1 MLMTIFQALGTGAHA
16 KLRGLYGYPW
26 KGARWFRCIW
36 FHWNRRRP
44 SPLLCVRKFVFTT
57 NLALV
62 YTPMWGGHTPIEGW
76 FQGEFQGGSRVVP
89 GGSRWFQP
97 ISQAVGTGAHAILR
111 GFH

>member
-1 MLMTIFQALGTGAHA
+1 MQNYVDFMGISGRAPGGSGASGSTGTGVA
-16 KLRGLYGYPW
+16 PPP
-26 KGARWFRCIW
+26 I
-36 FHWNRRRP
+36 
-44 SPLLCVRKFVFTT
+44 LCVRKVVSTT